1 MTKHLLSWNQGAFI
15 TKCWSPFTFSNKSLS
30 LSSLTYMYLVRDESS
45 HQWWAEGQLIE
56 EDVMPTEMFKA
67 EEIEIPHNTN
77 TSRAI

>member
-1 MTKHLLSWNQGAFI
+1 M
-15 TKCWSPFTFSNKSLS
+15 P

-45 HQWWAEGQLIE
+45 HQWRAEGQLIE

-77 TSRAI
+77 TFRAI